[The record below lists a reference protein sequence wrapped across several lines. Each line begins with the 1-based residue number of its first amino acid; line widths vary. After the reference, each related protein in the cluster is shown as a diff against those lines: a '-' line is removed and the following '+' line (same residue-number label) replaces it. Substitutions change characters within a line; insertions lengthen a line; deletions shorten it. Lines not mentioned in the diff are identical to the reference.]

1 MLEAKETDRKLVA
14 TRHGHVHLRIT
25 GGGDDASGGKEGDEV
40 GREGVVGEGKE
51 SAGNSGNGGT
61 PLVLL
66 HMSLSSGRM
75 FRHVT
80 PALSRRRQ
88 VVAPDRLGS
97 GCSDHPQRRL
107 SLSEYADATLKA
119 LDAVGVEQF
128 DVVGI
133 HTGSCEAIDIAARYP
148 QRVRRIAVV
157 TAPVFSA
164 EEVPVFKDSYLHEP
178 EPAADGSHLAWYWGW
193 WQKGGFGGAAE
204 RSRDWPADLLHEFM
218 VDHLLT
224 QPDPWWAHHAVFDS
238 PTGEQLS
245 TLRQPLL
252 VLHVHDDLLKQ
263 TERAIPLLPSHAEV
277 VPLRELTDVLEHFTT
292 SAEKILHHIETFLA

>member
-1 MLEAKETDRKLVA
+1 MLEAKETSRRLVN
-14 TRHGHVHLRIT
+14 TSQGHVHLRIT
-25 GGGDDASGGKEGDEV
+25 GASKDSTGDLDGDRGNRPAGDSGDPE
-40 GREGVVGEGKE
+40 
-51 SAGNSGNGGT
+51 T

-80 PALSRRRQ
+80 PTLSRKRQ
-88 VVAPDRLGS
+88 VIAPDRLGS
-97 GCSDHPQRRL
+97 GCSDHPQSQL
-107 SLSEYADATLKA
+107 SLHEYADATLEA
-119 LDAVGVEQF
+119 LDAVGVGQF

-133 HTGSCEAIDIAARYP
+133 HTGSCEAIDIAARHP
-148 QRVRRIAVV
+148 ERVRRIALV

-164 EEVPVFKDSYLHEP
+164 EEVPAFKDSYLHEP
-178 EPAADGSHLAWYWGW
+178 EPSADGSHLAWYWNW

-204 RSRDWPADLLHEFM
+204 RSQDWPADLLHEFM

-224 QPDPWWAHHAVFDS
+224 QPHPWWAHHAVFDS

-252 VLHVHDDLLKQ
+252 VLHVHDDLIEQ
-263 TERAIPLLPSHAEV
+263 TERAIPLLPPHAEV
-277 VPLRELTDVLEHFTT
+277 VQLPELTDVLEHFTT
-292 SAEKILHHIETFLA
+292 SAGAILQHIEAFLA